1 MDDKQVG
8 NQVYY
13 DGIGGP
19 DGFGH
24 AHYNGD
30 TGYNRPAVGGDSI
43 ENAVG
48 WAAVMHTAGKRNIDV
63 GGTPY

>member
-1 MDDKQVG
+1 MDGKQVG

-13 DGIGGP
+13 DGIGGA

-48 WAAVMHTAGKRNIDV
+48 WTAVMGTFGKSNIDV
-63 GGTPY
+63 GGAP